1 GFDDAIQY
9 MNEPDKYHPFIHSTN
24 HLERLNEEVR
34 RRESVIRIFPNT
46 QSAFRLLAAYL
57 MEYAET
63 KQQQR
68 ALLKN

>member
-1 GFDDAIQY
+1 